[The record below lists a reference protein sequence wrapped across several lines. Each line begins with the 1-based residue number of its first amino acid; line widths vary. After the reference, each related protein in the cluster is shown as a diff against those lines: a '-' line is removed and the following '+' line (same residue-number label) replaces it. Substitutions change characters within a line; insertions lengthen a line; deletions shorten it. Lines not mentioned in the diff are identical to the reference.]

1 MRLGKEQLRTLRAC
15 GTNMFM
21 IVPSKTAR
29 RLCELGL
36 MAEARPGSFAYVTA
50 NGLRA
55 VADAA
60 DRGAIELGKLD
71 RADSV
76 PQPNR
81 EG

>member
-1 MRLGKEQLRTLRAC
+1 
-15 GTNMFM
+15 MFM
-21 IVPSKTAR
+21 IVPSKTSR

-36 MAEARPGSFAYVTA
+36 MAEARPDSFAYVTA

-71 RADSV
+71 RPDPV

-81 EG
+81 EDE